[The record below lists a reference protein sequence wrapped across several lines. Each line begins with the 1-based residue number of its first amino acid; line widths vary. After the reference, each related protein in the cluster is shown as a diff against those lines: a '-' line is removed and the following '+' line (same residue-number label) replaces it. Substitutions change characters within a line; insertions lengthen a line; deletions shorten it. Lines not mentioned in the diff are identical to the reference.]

1 MANFWKKAFGA
12 VDLEDMDYAG
22 DDNAYEEETVAYDQ
36 DDDEMEE
43 YESPVI
49 NRRPIKSNVIEMD
62 RSRRVMEDSKMMQMI
77 IFKPRNHD
85 EIHEIVNN
93 LKERKPV
100 IINLDKMD
108 TALAQRI
115 LDFVHGAVYALNGD
129 LKRVARNIFVVVPS
143 NIDIETHQ
151 NGESSDG
158 RSEDMSTII

>member
-12 VDLEDMDYAG
+12 VDLEDMDYVG
-22 DDNAYEEETVAYDQ
+22 DDTTYQDDPVSYDQ
-36 DDDEMEE
+36 EDEAEE
-43 YESPVI
+43 YEAPVV
-49 NRRPIKSNVIEMD
+49 NRRTVKSNVIEMD
-62 RSRRVMEDSKMMQMI
+62 RSRRISEDSKMMQMI

-151 NGESSDG
+151 DGDSADAKGE
-158 RSEDMSTII
+158 EMSTII

>member
-1 MANFWKKAFGA
+1 
-12 VDLEDMDYAG
+12 
-22 DDNAYEEETVAYDQ
+22 
-36 DDDEMEE
+36 
-43 YESPVI
+43 
-49 NRRPIKSNVIEMD
+49 
-62 RSRRVMEDSKMMQMI
+62 MMQMI

-151 NGESSDG
+151 DG
-158 RSEDMSTII
+158 DSADRCV